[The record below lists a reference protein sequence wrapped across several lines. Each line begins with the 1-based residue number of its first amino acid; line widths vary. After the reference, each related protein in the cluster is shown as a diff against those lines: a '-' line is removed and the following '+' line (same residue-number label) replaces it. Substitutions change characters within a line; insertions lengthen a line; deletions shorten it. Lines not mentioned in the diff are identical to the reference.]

1 MKQFAGL
8 ALALLTCSFSW
19 SQVIADASAD
29 ATAQLLARVQALE
42 HEVQRVHALEEEVT
56 TLRAAQTVSRKLSS
70 KQSETHNGF
79 AHRRMPGHAR
89 VAPKEDEGR
98 ELTVL
103 DLATLA
109 SSVDTYIEDLKGA
122 MNHMWLILCGA
133 LVMLMQAGFAM
144 LESGACRSKNAQ
156 NLLMKNLADLTV
168 GTLCWWSFG
177 WMFAYGA
184 DDVDPSA
191 FAGSKQYFGDSFFA
205 DVTSDGTHVPTDLPL
220 GWFFQWAFC
229 GAAATI
235 VSGGVAERIN
245 FHAYAIYSVVLTAVI
260 YPIVVYWTW
269 SGAGWLY
276 GGEDSITDIG
286 YYDFAG
292 SGIVHMTGGIGAL
305 CGAIV
310 LGPRNGRFEAG
321 KEDEFNPHNVPLLVL
336 GTFILWFG
344 WYGFNCGSTLGLSDT
359 ATGRLAAHVAMNTT
373 IAPATG
379 GITVLLLKFAQLR
392 RYDVGGMCNGILAG
406 LVSITAGCGNVTNW
420 SAFAL
425 SLIGGFVYFGAS
437 NLLQLLKVDDP
448 LDAFPVHGACGAWG
462 ALAAV
467 IFDMGKGF
475 DFFNGWSGFSCEVD
489 LEDDSVCY
497 SGGWTSAFGA
507 QVIGIICIILWV
519 SATSIAV
526 MLPMRLLGIMRAS
539 DEVQE
544 KGMDE
549 VKHSP
554 AKAYVA

>member
-1 MKQFAGL
+1 MTKLYARALIACLFA
-8 ALALLTCSFSW
+8 
-19 SQVIADASAD
+19 
-29 ATAQLLARVQALE
+29 ATWQQAATDTSVDVAAILARMEALE
-42 HEVQRVHALEEEVT
+42 SEVHFLRAEEEAANRMLKSKPHATKVKGFGNRRVPG
-56 TLRAAQTVSRKLSS
+56 RARFEKA
-70 KQSETHNGF
+70 
-79 AHRRMPGHAR
+79 
-89 VAPKEDEGR
+89 DEGR
-98 ELTVL
+98 ELTAIDPL
-103 DLATLA
+103 D
-109 SSVDTYIEDLKGA
+109 DIRGA

-184 DDVDPSA
+184 DEDPSA

-205 DVTSDGTHVPTDLPL
+205 EVTSDGTHVPTDLPL

-245 FHAYAIYSVVLTAVI
+245 FHAYAIYSVFLTAVI

-269 SGAGWLY
+269 SGSGWLY
-276 GGEDSITDIG
+276 GGEDAVTDIG

-310 LGPRNGRFEAG
+310 LGPRLGRF
-321 KEDEFNPHNVPLLVL
+321 DDPNSSEFDPHNVPLLVL

-359 ATGRLAAHVAMNTT
+359 ATGQLAAHVAMNTT

-379 GITVLLLKFAQLR
+379 GITVLLLRLAQLK
-392 RYDVGGMCNGILAG
+392 RYDVGAMCNGILAG
-406 LVSITAGCGNVTNW
+406 LVSITAPCGNVTNW
-420 SAFAL
+420 SAFLIAI
-425 SLIGGFVYFGAS
+425 IGGLIYFGAS
-437 NLLQLLKVDDP
+437 FVLKLAKVDDP

-489 LEDDSVCY
+489 LVDDTKCY
-497 SGGWTSAFGA
+497 SGAWTSALGA
-507 QVIGIICIILWV
+507 QVVGIICIILWV
-519 SATSIAV
+519 ASTSLLV
-526 MLPMRLLGIMRAS
+526 MIPLRLLGIMKAS
-539 DEVQE
+539 DDVQT

-549 VKHSP
+549 AKHSP
-554 AKAYVA
+554 SKAYVP

>member
-1 MKQFAGL
+1 MRQFAVL
-8 ALALLTCSFSW
+8 ALSLLTCSFTS
-19 SQVIADASAD
+19 SQVMADASVD

-42 HEVQRVHALEEEVT
+42 QQVQRVLELEEEVT
-56 TLRAAQTVSRKLSS
+56 TLRAAQTVTRKLSAEKS
-70 KQSETHNGF
+70 NTVQGMG
-79 AHRRMPGHAR
+79 HRRAPGHAK
-89 VAPKEDEGR
+89 AQQDGAER
-98 ELTVL
+98 ELTVMTL
-103 DLATLA
+103 STLA
-109 SSVDTYIEDLKGA
+109 STVESYHTDLQGA
-122 MNHMWLILCGA
+122 LNHMWLILCGA

-184 DDVDPSA
+184 DEDDPSA

-205 DVTSDGTHVPTDLPL
+205 EVTSDGTHVPTDLPL
-220 GWFFQWAFC
+220 AWFFQWAFC

-245 FHAYAIYSVVLTAVI
+245 FHAYAIYSVFLTSIV
-260 YPIVVYWTW
+260 YPVVVYWTW
-269 SGAGWLY
+269 SGSGWLY
-276 GGEDSITDIG
+276 GGEDAITDIG

-305 CGAIV
+305 CGAVV
-310 LGPRNGRFEAG
+310 LGPRMGRFEENA
-321 KEDEFNPHNVPLLVL
+321 EEEFAPHNVPLLVL

-344 WYGFNCGSTLGLSDT
+344 WYGFNCGSTLGMADT
-359 ATGRLAAHVAMNTT
+359 ATGQLAAHVAVNTT
-373 IAPATG
+373 IAAATG
-379 GITVLLLKFAQLR
+379 GITVLLLRLVQLK
-392 RYDVGGMCNGILAG
+392 RYDVGAMCNGILAG

-425 SLIGGFVYFGAS
+425 AIIGGVIYFGAS
-437 NLLQLLKVDDP
+437 NLLRLLKIDDP

-489 LEDDSVCY
+489 HTGACY

-507 QVIGIICIILWV
+507 QVVGILCIILWV
-519 SATSIAV
+519 SATSLLV
-526 MLPMRLLGIMRAS
+526 MIPMRVAGIMKAS
-539 DEVQE
+539 DEIQA
-544 KGMDE
+544 KGMDQA
-549 VKHSP
+549 KHSP
-554 AKAYVA
+554 SKAYVA

>member
-1 MKQFAGL
+1 MKSYVY
-8 ALALLTCSFSW
+8 ALLAFVVG
-19 SQVIADASAD
+19 VIGQQAAADASVDVA
-29 ATAQLLARVQALE
+29 ALLARMDALE
-42 HEVQRVHALEEEVT
+42 SEVT
-56 TLRAAQTVSRKLSS
+56 SLRAARMPRKLAEKSS
-70 KQSETHNGF
+70 TVKGF
-79 AHRRMPGHAR
+79 GHRRVPGHAR
-89 VAPKEDEGR
+89 FMKEAEGR
-98 ELTVL
+98 ELTAIDPL
-103 DLATLA
+103 D
-109 SSVDTYIEDLKGA
+109 DIRGA

-144 LESGACRSKNAQ
+144 LETGACRTKNAQ

-177 WMFAYGA
+177 WMFAYGT
-184 DDVDPSA
+184 DEDPSS
-191 FAGSKQYFGDSFFA
+191 FAGSKQYFGDSFFE

-245 FHAYAIYSVVLTAVI
+245 FHAYAIYSVVLTAII

-269 SGAGWLY
+269 SGSGWLY
-276 GGEDSITDIG
+276 GGEDAITDIG

-310 LGPRNGRFEAG
+310 LGPRLGRFDAG
-321 KEDEFNPHNVPLLVL
+321 KEDEFAPHNVPLLVL

-344 WYGFNCGSTLGLSDT
+344 WYGFNCGSTLGLDST
-359 ATGRLAAHVAMNTT
+359 ATGQLAAHVAMNTT

-406 LVSITAGCGNVTNW
+406 LVSITAPCGNVTNW
-420 SAFAL
+420 SAFAIAI
-425 SLIGGFVYFGAS
+425 IGGFIYFGAS
-437 NLLQLLKVDDP
+437 ALLRLAKVDDP

-475 DFFNGWSGFSCEVD
+475 DYFNGWNAFSCELD
-489 LEDDSVCY
+489 RTDDTICY

-507 QVIGIICIILWV
+507 QVVGVICIVLWV
-519 SATSIAV
+519 GATSLMV
-526 MLPMRLLGIMRAS
+526 MIPLRLLGIMRAS
-539 DEVQE
+539 DDVQE

-549 VKHSP
+549 AKHSP
-554 AKAYVA
+554 SKAYVQ